1 MKTSHPDF
9 KITFMSFVTVNN
21 SDLCFR
27 LSNHLDLINCYG
39 FFVETFWF
47 TKFARSMMILGFS

>member
-1 MKTSHPDF
+1 MKPNHPDF

-39 FFVETFWF
+39 FFVETF
-47 TKFARSMMILGFS
+47 